1 PGASSP
7 EECELC
13 PSGYYCPDAQVTGRA
28 NVFAIPCQPGSE
40 CPAGAVGMVPCRPG
54 SYCGPR
60 TGVPPLCPG
69 GFACPPGSST
79 YSGPGQHP
87 VRLDSSAPKALR
99 AITSSLAQWATTVLR
114 GHLGPGPVQQEPL
127 EGRAKQQHLKNASR
141 ALRAPSVPCQDRQR
155 AFPAGV
161 PPSLPQ
167 VLLPVPAEV

>member
-1 PGASSP
+1 MPPSISHS
-7 EECELC
+7 
-13 PSGYYCPDAQVTGRA
+13 PSGFRSV
-28 NVFAIPCQPGSE
+28 
-40 CPAGAVGMVPCRPG
+40 
-54 SYCGPR
+54 
-60 TGVPPLCPG
+60 
-69 GFACPPGSST
+69 
-79 YSGPGQHP
+79 
-87 VRLDSSAPKALR
+87 SAPQQAHHNPCIIPLQALR

-167 VLLPVPAEV
+167 VSPCLPLVTVSSSSAPAACISTGRGLRKHCDGRSEELHCGRKCRGAALCACENLHS